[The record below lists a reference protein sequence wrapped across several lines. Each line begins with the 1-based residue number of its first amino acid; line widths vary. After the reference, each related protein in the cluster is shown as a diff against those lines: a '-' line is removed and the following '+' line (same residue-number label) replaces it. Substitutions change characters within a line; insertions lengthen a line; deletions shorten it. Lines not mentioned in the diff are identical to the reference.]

1 MYPGSVLYVTP
12 QNSQSTSSGY
22 FTYGT
27 PHTPANPA
35 SYYPGLEPLLPCE
48 GPASNALPQ
57 FTIPSPHPLQNSDT
71 PIRGEKR
78 KRPTDKTQEP
88 RQRLTNTPIR
98 PLKGQALR
106 VRVNYLDD
114 KIENL
119 KEEGSELTREQVLL
133 AGPILESRVYSARTS
148 ESEKLQAIFAAISKI
163 GKWTLSE
170 FLYHTF
176 KNQDEKG
183 ESVHRTAEHAGNSVL
198 VFTRMDEVHTS
209 NDPSGNF
216 PS

>member
-1 MYPGSVLYVTP
+1 
-12 QNSQSTSSGY
+12 
-22 FTYGT
+22 
-27 PHTPANPA
+27 
-35 SYYPGLEPLLPCE
+35 
-48 GPASNALPQ
+48 
-57 FTIPSPHPLQNSDT
+57 
-71 PIRGEKR
+71 
-78 KRPTDKTQEP
+78 
-88 RQRLTNTPIR
+88 
-98 PLKGQALR
+98 

-119 KEEGSELTREQVLL
+119 KKDVSELTREQVLL
-133 AGPILESRVYSARTS
+133 AGPILESRGYSARTS

-183 ESVHRTAEHAGNSVL
+183 ESVHRTAEHAGNSVS
-198 VFTRMDEVHTS
+198 VFTRKDEVHTS